1 MNKYIWRTSLVWLGV
16 LGLAIGFVLYR
27 RQPRAERPVAPSNV
41 QPAAAGPAA
50 APVELTPES
59 MRNIGVTTGLVER
72 KQIQDEVLATG
83 SVAIDERRV
92 SYVQVRFRGY
102 IRQVFVSATY
112 QFVHKNDPLF
122 TIYSPDLAA
131 TERDYL
137 NALEAEKRLSASTVE
152 GVATGAKELTAAAAA
167 RLRQWDVPETEIAK
181 LQKNGPP
188 PPDLVIDSPVSG
200 YITER
205 NALPNLYVEPST
217 RLYTVADLSRVWV
230 YAQVFQDEVGRVR
243 PGQGALITVDA
254 YPGRRFTA
262 HVESI
267 LPDVDMATRTVRV
280 RLEVANA
287 GVALKPGMFVNV
299 ALRSNL
305 GKQLTVPASAVLHSG
320 TRDLVFLN
328 AGDGRFEPKEVTLG
342 PRSGDDYVIA
352 GGLKEGQRI
361 VTSANFLVD
370 SESQIQAAAGSYT
383 PPPPGAGRTSE
394 NPQATIDF
402 TTTPN
407 PPHKGGNV
415 FHAKILD
422 SRGAP
427 IDGADVTVTFFMPAM
442 PAMGMAAMTSTTK
455 LAGKGNGLYEGSGA
469 LASGGSWQVTIVAR
483 KDGKGIATRQLHLN
497 ATGGM

>member
-1 MNKYIWRTSLVWLGV
+1 
-16 LGLAIGFVLYR
+16 
-27 RQPRAERPVAPSNV
+27 
-41 QPAAAGPAA
+41 
-50 APVELTPES
+50 
-59 MRNIGVTTGLVER
+59 
-72 KQIQDEVLATG
+72 
-83 SVAIDERRV
+83 
-92 SYVQVRFRGY
+92 
-102 IRQVFVSATY
+102 
-112 QFVHKNDPLF
+112 
-122 TIYSPDLAA
+122 
-131 TERDYL
+131 
-137 NALEAEKRLSASTVE
+137 
-152 GVATGAKELTAAAAA
+152 LTAAAAA
-167 RLRQWDVPETEIAK
+167 RLRQWDVPEAEIAK
-181 LQKNGPP
+181 LQKAGAT
-188 PPDLVIDSPVSG
+188 PPDLAIDSPVSG

-205 NALPNLYVEPST
+205 NALPNLYVEPAT

-230 YAQVFQDEVGRVR
+230 YAQVFQDDIGHVR
-243 PGQGALITVDA
+243 PGQSALITVDT
-254 YPGRRFTA
+254 YPGRRFAA
-262 HVESI
+262 HVESV

-320 TRDLVFLN
+320 TRDLVFLS
-328 AGDGRFEPKEVTLG
+328 AGDGHFEPKEVTLG

-352 GGLKEGQRI
+352 GGLKEGQQI

-394 NPQATIDF
+394 NPQAAIDF

-422 SRGAP
+422 LKGAP
-427 IDGADVTVTFFMPAM
+427 IDGAAVTVTFFMPAM

-455 LAGKGNGLYEGSGA
+455 LAGKGNGLYEGSGT
-469 LASGGSWQVTIVAR
+469 LASGGAWQVTIVAR
-483 KDGKGIATRQLHLN
+483 KDGKGVANRQLRLN